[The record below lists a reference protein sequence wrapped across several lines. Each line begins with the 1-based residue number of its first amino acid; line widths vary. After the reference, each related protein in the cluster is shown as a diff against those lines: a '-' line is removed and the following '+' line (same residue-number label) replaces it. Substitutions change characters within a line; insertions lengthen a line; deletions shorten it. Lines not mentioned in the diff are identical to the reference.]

1 LVASGFVLFR
11 QLIDEDLGCASYL
24 VGDEAAGVAV
34 AVDPPYAIEPL
45 LAAADAAGVRI
56 VRVLE
61 THTHADHLSG
71 HGRLALEHG
80 VPTSIHA
87 LAGPEYPF
95 EPLEDGAAIRVGS
108 VELRVVHTPGHR
120 PEHCSFLVSG
130 VAGGGSA
137 GAEAGAGVGSTEPPK
152 SAGGGSA
159 GAEAGAGVGSTEP
172 PKSAG
177 GGSAGAEAGAGVG
190 STEPPKSAG
199 GGSAGAEA
207 GAAELVL
214 TGDSLFVG
222 DAARPDLAVGAAE
235 GAEGLFHSLR
245 RLAELPDPV
254 SVYPGHVAGSLCGR
268 AMSAQ
273 PSSTI
278 GAERRSNPMLAI
290 GELGRFVA
298 ESASVTAPRPPTV
311 ERCVALNRGPFV
323 GAAPPLPRVAVP
335 GGVVVLD
342 VRDAHAF
349 AAGHLPRALSVP
361 VAGSS
366 FATKAAFVLPGGPV
380 LLHADSPEQAELAAR
395 RLRAI
400 GLLDEPAGYLVDP
413 AGATETLEP
422 VAVSELDDLGAT
434 IVDVREPAEFAEGS
448 IPGAVNIPYREAAA
462 ARLEGPVVTV
472 CESGARAAV
481 AASVL
486 VRNGVDA
493 RAVIDGG
500 VTGYRRRS
508 AG

>member
-159 GAEAGAGVGSTEP
+159 GAEAGA
-172 PKSAG
+172 
-177 GGSAGAEAGAGVG
+177 
-190 STEPPKSAG
+190 
-199 GGSAGAEA
+199 
-207 GAAELVL
+207 AELVL

-268 AMSAQ
+268 AMSAR

-290 GELGRFVA
+290 GELGRFIA